1 MATDQGKRKPER
13 RPLAER
19 VADGAFEESPLP
31 TYPESFTRE
40 DGTVVT
46 NAELQERDRR
56 LFPRA
61 RRRDDD

>member
-1 MATDQGKRKPER
+1 VATGPGKRKPER

-19 VADGAFEESPLP
+19 VADSAFEESPLP
-31 TYPESFTRE
+31 TYPTFVRE

-46 NAELQERDRR
+46 NEMLQERDRR